1 MCVSPSRLVLESAR
15 QNGATSIK
23 RCLSSLFP
31 LLRYLLQVTQEGRV
45 CSGSAVKVPTTSA
58 GAGGIWSCRTRKQD
72 TDRNECCSSACSL
85 LFVHL
90 ETPNLSPSGKPSGNA
105 VPDTSRGFLAF
116 LSVPR
121 SSQGDS
127 LHLPHQVTPARTV
140 RGARGSLGVHPKGGV
155 GKQKGPVTKKSL
167 EATMA
172 SHQVSRK
179 HREKP

>member
-1 MCVSPSRLVLESAR
+1 MEVGRWRLGFLHGDSHGESRQPRPGLPRGSVHMRVSPSRLVLESAR

-105 VPDTSRGFLAF
+105 VPDT
-116 LSVPR
+116 P
-121 SSQGDS
+121 
-127 LHLPHQVTPARTV
+127 
-140 RGARGSLGVHPKGGV
+140 
-155 GKQKGPVTKKSL
+155 
-167 EATMA
+167 EA
-172 SHQVSRK
+172 SWPS
-179 HREKP
+179 